1 MFVLTQLTL
10 PLASTAGIAG
20 GADKKTSEN
29 VLFAFGNG
37 EKSRR
42 EKEERRGRSCL
53 VLRVTVGRTGA
64 VERVTVGRTG
74 AIKRVTPPCR
84 KFSDKEMRQLL
95 ERESVRV
102 T

>member
-1 MFVLTQLTL
+1 MLTQLTL
-10 PLASTAGIAG
+10 PLASTGGIAG
-20 GADKKTSEN
+20 GADKRQEKLA
-29 VLFAFGNG
+29 LFAFGNG
-37 EKSRR
+37 ERSRR

>member
-10 PLASTAGIAG
+10 PLASTGGIAG

-64 VERVTVGRTG
+64 IR
-74 AIKRVTPPCR
+74 RVTPPCR